1 MPKTIIA
8 ANWKMNLTIEESIAL
23 AKKLK
28 KSLPDAR
35 SEVILCA
42 SFTALPS
49 LAKELAGTN
58 LKLGSQNIGTAEK
71 GAFTG
76 EISPAMLEELG
87 IKYSIIGHSERR
99 HVFHEDNQLVNK
111 RLKAALKA
119 SIIPIFCIGEKL
131 EEREGG
137 ETEDVL
143 EAQLK
148 VGLTDVSKEDMKK
161 VIIAYE
167 PVWAIGSG
175 RNATPDQAEESHQF
189 VRSVLK
195 RMFDE
200 PTAESATILYGGSV
214 TSASIKG
221 LMQCKEINGALVG
234 ASSLDA
240 EEFEKIVKF

>member
-1 MPKTIIA
+1 M
-8 ANWKMNLTIEESIAL
+8 
-23 AKKLK
+23 
-28 KSLPDAR
+28 
-35 SEVILCA
+35 
-42 SFTALPS
+42 
-49 LAKELAGTN
+49 
-58 LKLGSQNIGTAEK
+58 
-71 GAFTG
+71 
-76 EISPAMLEELG
+76 
-87 IKYSIIGHSERR
+87 
-99 HVFHEDNQLVNK
+99 
-111 RLKAALKA
+111 KA